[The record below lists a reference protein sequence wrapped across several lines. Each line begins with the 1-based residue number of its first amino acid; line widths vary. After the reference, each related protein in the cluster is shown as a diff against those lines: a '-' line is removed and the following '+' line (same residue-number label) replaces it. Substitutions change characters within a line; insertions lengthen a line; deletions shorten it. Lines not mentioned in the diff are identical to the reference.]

1 MKTVKTD
8 ELEKEL
14 TKHERGAAWS
24 GSTTASLV
32 YRVPD
37 SDSKTVNGKKALIK
51 TVAVPAAMTGAEYE
65 KKVNKLREKEGVQEE
80 QPFKS
85 EPPKGFYYPF
95 EGNRMLMR
103 AIKTDAPALMLYVDP
118 ANKDKVR
125 VLKYE
130 DAETGETV
138 PRAKL
143 GEYLTPSGYRNKF
156 EGRPAS
162 KAQKDVAPEKRF
174 RPIRPYLANIVL
186 LKMQGETFFLEQGG
200 RAVNVQELE
209 RELE

>member
-14 TKHERGAAWS
+14 TKYDRGAAWS
-24 GSTTASLV
+24 GSTTVALV

-37 SDSKTVNGKKALIK
+37 SDSKTVDGRKVLTK
-51 TVAVPAAMTGAEYE
+51 TVLVPAAMSGAEYE
-65 KKVNKLREKEGVQEE
+65 KKVNTIREREGVAESE
-80 QPFKS
+80 PFRA
-85 EPPKGFYYPF
+85 EPPKGFYYPI

-103 AIKTDAPALMLYVDP
+103 AIKTDKPALMLYVDP
-118 ANKDKVR
+118 SNKDKVR

-138 PRAKL
+138 PSAKL

-162 KAQKDVAPEKRF
+162 KAQKDVPPEKRF
-174 RPIRPYLANIVL
+174 RPLRPYLANIL
-186 LKMQGETFFLEQGG
+186 AIKIQGEKFQTEQD
-200 RAVNVQELE
+200 RDVNVQELVK
-209 RELE
+209 ELE